1 MSQPTVDQVIGL
13 IIKLRNEKDA
23 KEAAVKEEVKAIK
36 EKMAKLEAYLR
47 EQADALGVTSFRT
60 KHGTAFI
67 TTVDFATVADWD
79 AVLKFV
85 RDNEAYD
92 MLERRV
98 SKTAVRSYLELN
110 KEVPAG
116 VTYGTRLEVNIRK
129 PTTKAED

>member
-36 EKMAKLEAYLR
+36 EKMTKLEAYLR
-47 EQADALGVTSFRT
+47 EQADALGVTSFKT

-79 AVLKFV
+79 AVLKFI

-98 SKTAVRSYLELN
+98 SKTAVRAYLELN

-129 PTTKAED
+129 PTTKVED